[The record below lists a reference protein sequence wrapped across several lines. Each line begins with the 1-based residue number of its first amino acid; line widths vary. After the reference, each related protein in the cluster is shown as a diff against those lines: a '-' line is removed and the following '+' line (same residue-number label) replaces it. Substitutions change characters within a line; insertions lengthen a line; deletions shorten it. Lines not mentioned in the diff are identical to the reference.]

1 LGMGTHEGQLEQG
14 ENEPKTPSKS
24 HFGFLFL

>member
-1 LGMGTHEGQLEQG
+1 MDTHEGQLAQG

-24 HFGFLFL
+24 HFGSLFL